1 MCNSFTCRF
10 YSIFFISVGEEA
22 QRHEQHD
29 ECQSGEAARTSQG
42 HTRCPPVAQT
52 EQATLSWKR
61 PRAHDAGGE
70 FPNHPT
76 KHIASHRINED
87 FLVKCLDWF
96 TFVNSLSILQIN
108 VKDHRFAKYVE
119 NHISFH
125 DLRAFVFQRKDD
137 MEKFMIEVRMLQAA
151 DVACLEENISSD

>member
-1 MCNSFTCRF
+1 MMW
-10 YSIFFISVGEEA
+10 Y
-22 QRHEQHD
+22 
-29 ECQSGEAARTSQG
+29 RT
-42 HTRCPPVAQT
+42 
-52 EQATLSWKR
+52 TL
-61 PRAHDAGGE
+61 
-70 FPNHPT
+70 PNT